1 MGPPTTVS
9 SSTLAWEA
17 ALSTHPD
24 SRFANY
30 IHRGLTTGFRI
41 GFHPA
46 RVDLWARCRNHPSA
60 YDHPEVVHSA
70 IQAEVHAGRLV

>member
-30 IHRGLTTGFRI
+30 IRRALLLGLGSGFTLPGWTYGPAVATILQHTTI
-41 GFHPA
+41 
-46 RVDLWARCRNHPSA
+46 LRCYTRPSKLR
-60 YDHPEVVHSA
+60 YTLGD
-70 IQAEVHAGRLV
+70 